1 MLDQIVPDLKAT
13 ERHHQLI
20 EEAVRLDW
28 PILRIGERPE
38 PNRVYL
44 LNQTAMSE
52 TARTGKLELNSLW
65 CQMQTL
71 NQQWDA
77 EFYEGFVAK
86 RSDSVYPIQLRDPNA
101 HCPWWVKHRWRW

>member
-20 EEAVRLDW
+20 EESVRLGW
-28 PILRIGERPE
+28 LILRIGDRPE
-38 PNRVYL
+38 PNRVCL

-71 NQQWDA
+71 NQQWGA

-86 RSDSVYPIQLRDPNA
+86 RSDSL
-101 HCPWWVKHRWRW
+101 